1 MTACKCSYQYIK
13 ELFQKSSLNIFLLSP
28 DRLSVRNDVTPD
40 KLNFRPDIEQ
50 NLFLNEFSTSRVC
63 MALTKFVVT
72 VPW

>member
-1 MTACKCSYQYIK
+1 M
-13 ELFQKSSLNIFLLSP
+13 LSP